1 MGQGGCGVICV
12 YTCILGGFD
21 NLRPPL
27 VPPEPGVR
35 FICFTD
41 VPVLPDVPPW
51 EFRPV
56 HRVGDLCRSCNGVE
70 VDKSRTSRLPKIL
83 PHLVLPT
90 DCDHSIWIDGN
101 LQLAKPASEIVN
113 AEMRF
118 DDWAAHRHPAR
129 GCVYEEGALLKALVR
144 DKPEEWPNLNAR
156 ELADEID
163 RYEVSGF
170 PHGLGTLTAN
180 GIIIR
185 RHTAAVSALNEAWWK
200 LFAAG
205 CGRDQLSFPVALSKS
220 TVTLNRMT
228 HYHDIYTS
236 PLVRFGWHAA
246 WKDKPDN
253 VQYRPER
260 ERIAVRVERLREVVG
275 DGGYGWLKP

>member
-1 MGQGGCGVICV
+1 MIYV

-35 FICFTD
+35 WICFTD

-56 HRVGDLCRSCNGVE
+56 HRAGSE
-70 VDKSRTSRLPKIL
+70 SRTSRLPKIL
-83 PHLVLPT
+83 PHLVLPA
-90 DCDHSIWIDGN
+90 DCDYSIWIDGN

-113 AEMRF
+113 AELRF
-118 DDWAAHRHPAR
+118 DDWAAHRHPVR
-129 GCVYEEGALLKALVR
+129 GCVYEEGALLKSLLR
-144 DKPEEWPNLNAR
+144 DKPEEWPGLNAR
-156 ELADEID
+156 ELTEEMD
-163 RYEVSGF
+163 RYEIAGF
-170 PHGLGTLTAN
+170 RHGLGTMTAN
-180 GIIIR
+180 GVIIR
-185 RHTAAVSALNEAWWK
+185 RHTPKVAALNEVWWK
-200 LFAAG
+200 LFTAG
-205 CGRDQLSFPVALSKS
+205 CGRDQLSFPVALWQSGIAI
-220 TVTLNRMT
+220 NRMP

-260 ERIAVRVERLREVVG
+260 ARIAARVAKLREVVG
-275 DGGYGWLKP
+275 DGGYHWRIYDRWKGWIDE